1 MLPFVSGFVCVCFPF
16 IVVVVICCFSDCRL
30 FDSTSLRLSLDCKYY
45 QEYHAWALNV
55 RRNQARKTAVKKVPE
70 LLVVV
75 LCKSQMDADGRRRRQ
90 FSGSP
95 IPASSS
101 SSFFNKR
108 NAPPPPLRVQ
118 PYVPEPVHDPP
129 LPGMIFGCTT
139 ETYQECMA
147 RQLFGLPERN
157 KNQVWER
164 HPCTKNLCSFFFF
177 TLWVIKH
184 VHDQNP
190 RSGFEKDFVINC
202 AQWLLLLWVCVQ
214 VLRVVPGSKL
224 FLFNYRVKEMS
235 GIFEATCHGGMNIVR
250 DAFNGWFPAQVSLP
264 SLCNH
269 PSI

>member
-1 MLPFVSGFVCVCFPF
+1 
-16 IVVVVICCFSDCRL
+16 
-30 FDSTSLRLSLDCKYY
+30 
-45 QEYHAWALNV
+45 
-55 RRNQARKTAVKKVPE
+55 VKKVPE

-101 SSFFNKR
+101 SSFFNRR
-108 NAPPPPLRVQ
+108 NAPPPPPLPLRVQ

-157 KNQVWER
+157 KNQV
-164 HPCTKNLCSFFFF
+164 
-177 TLWVIKH
+177 LW
-184 VHDQNP
+184 
-190 RSGFEKDFVINC
+190 
-202 AQWLLLLWVCVQ
+202 
-214 VLRVVPGSKL
+214 VVPGSKL

-250 DAFNGWFPAQVSLP
+250 DAFNGWFPAQVSLH

-269 PSI
+269 PSV